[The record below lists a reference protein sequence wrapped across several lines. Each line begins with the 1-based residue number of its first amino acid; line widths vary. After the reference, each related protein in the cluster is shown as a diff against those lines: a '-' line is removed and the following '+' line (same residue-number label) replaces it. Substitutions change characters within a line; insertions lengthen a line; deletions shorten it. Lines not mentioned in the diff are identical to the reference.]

1 MSSVLNG
8 HWSTKPQHQNN
19 KKLKKTSVKKETEN
33 TGRL

>member
-19 KKLKKTSVKKETEN
+19 KKLKKTNKCKERN
-33 TGRL
+33 